1 MSFSR
6 AWRVPILSTSHSTK
20 ASHGNLPFNGS
31 SQSFSRGYRAGSTRN
46 RLSTVWVPTGGMTP
60 ERGEGAYEKLVRAGF
75 LRQSHSGIFHLLPL
89 GQRVQ
94 RKLEGVIDYYMQ
106 GLGASRVA
114 LSTITSKDLW
124 QRSGR
129 LTQLEAELF
138 GFEDRKG
145 SKYMLSPT
153 HEEEITTLVA
163 KTVKSYKEL
172 PLRLYQITRKFRDEL
187 RPRHGLLR
195 TREFT
200 MKDLYTFDVSADSA
214 LETYK
219 KVQSAYTGVFKA
231 LKLPVK
237 VAKASSGD
245 MGGDLSHEYHLPTS
259 IGEDTLVTCNTC
271 SYAANA
277 EVAEPRTA
285 AVDSSGPCGLTE
297 TPSPAPA
304 SIRVWRGIS
313 KDRKTLVN
321 AWYPGRS
328 QDESDRE
335 NDLRISAI
343 KEIVADLD
351 ASTENAASLW
361 RTAIRSTSSSTDTAA
376 TRPQIINIIHSTLT
390 SNLEEVLREE
400 SKSSPLSGLDVPE
413 DGVDST
419 IITRTQVGQSI
430 NLLAA
435 RDGDRCPCC
444 DSGVLQLQKALELG
458 HTFYLGTRYSEPLDA
473 TVSVPT
479 RAKSSQHDGQPALA
493 EERTPMQ
500 MGCHGI
506 GVSRLIGAVA
516 EHLTDTK
523 GLQWPRVIAPYEVVV
538 ISTPAL
544 AQDASQVYDE
554 IATGGIDTVL
564 DDRSASFGWKLN
576 DADLVGYPVL
586 VILGKVWKETG
597 NCEVQCRRFG
607 IKETV
612 PLEEL
617 RQRVAELL
625 EQL

>member
-1 MSFSR
+1 MSFIR
-6 AWRVPILSTSHSTK
+6 ARRLPTLPSSHSMK
-20 ASHGNLPFNGS
+20 ACYGRSPFNGS
-31 SQSFSRGYRAGSTRN
+31 SQSFSRSYRAGSTRN
-46 RLSTVWVPTGGMTP
+46 RLSAVWVPTGGMTP

-106 GLGASRVA
+106 ELGASRVA

-200 MKDLYTFDVSADSA
+200 MKDLYTFDVSAESA
-214 LETYK
+214 LETYQ
-219 KVQSAYTGVFKA
+219 KVQVAYAGVFKA
-231 LKLPVK
+231 LKLPVT

-259 IGEDTLVTCNTC
+259 VGEDTLVTCNTC
-271 SYAANA
+271 SYAAND
-277 EVAEPRTA
+277 EVAEARA
-285 AVDSSGPCGLTE
+285 AAADSIGSCGLTE
-297 TPSPAPA
+297 ASSPPSA
-304 SIRVWRGIS
+304 SLRVWRGIS

-321 AWYPGRS
+321 AWYPGRA
-328 QDESDRE
+328 QDGFGRE
-335 NDLRISAI
+335 NDIRISAI
-343 KEIVADLD
+343 KSIVADLD
-351 ASTENAASLW
+351 ASTENAVSLW
-361 RTAIRSTSSSTDTAA
+361 RTAITSTDSNTNA
-376 TRPQIINIIHSTLT
+376 RPQIINIIDSTLT
-390 SNLEEVLREE
+390 SNLDEVLQDE
-400 SKSSPLSGLDVPE
+400 SKSSPLSGLDFPK

-419 IITRTQVGQSI
+419 IITKTHGGQSI

-435 RDGDRCPCC
+435 RAGDRCPDC
-444 DSGVLQLQKALELG
+444 DNGSLQLQKALELG
-458 HTFYLGTRYSEPLDA
+458 HTFYLGTRYSEPLEA
-473 TVSVPT
+473 TVSIPT
-479 RAKSSQHDGQPALA
+479 RAKSSQHEGQPALT
-493 EERTPMQ
+493 EYKTPMQ

-516 EHLTDTK
+516 EHLTDIR
-523 GLQWPRVIAPYEVVV
+523 GLQWPRVIAPYEAVV
-538 ISTPAL
+538 ISTPHL
-544 AQDASQVYDE
+544 AEDASKVYDE
-554 IATGGIDTVL
+554 IAIGGIDTVL

-597 NCEVQCRRFG
+597 DCEVQCRRLG
-607 IKETV
+607 IKEMV
-612 PLEEL
+612 PLREL

>member
-1 MSFSR
+1 
-6 AWRVPILSTSHSTK
+6 
-20 ASHGNLPFNGS
+20 
-31 SQSFSRGYRAGSTRN
+31 
-46 RLSTVWVPTGGMTP
+46 MTP

-106 GLGASRVA
+106 ELGASRVA

-153 HEEEITTLVA
+153 HEEEITALVA

-200 MKDLYTFDVSADSA
+200 MKDLYTFDVSTDSA
-214 LETYK
+214 LETYQ

-231 LKLPVK
+231 LKLPVT

-259 IGEDTLVTCNTC
+259 IGEDTLVTCDTC
-271 SYAANA
+271 NYAANA
-277 EVAEPRTA
+277 EVAEARAVTA
-285 AVDSSGPCGLTE
+285 DSTQLCGLTE
-297 TPSPAPA
+297 ASSPAST

-321 AWYPGRS
+321 AWYPGRT
-328 QDESDRE
+328 QDGSGRE
-335 NDLRISAI
+335 NEIRISAI
-343 KEIVADLD
+343 KTIVADLD
-351 ASTENAASLW
+351 ASTENAVSLW
-361 RTAIRSTSSSTDTAA
+361 RTAITSTSSSTNTAA

-390 SNLEEVLREE
+390 SNLDKVLQEQG
-400 SKSSPLSGLDVPE
+400 KSSPLSGLDAPE
-413 DGVDST
+413 DRVDST
-419 IITRTQVGQSI
+419 IITKTQGGQSI

-458 HTFYLGTRYSEPLDA
+458 HTFYLGTRYSEPLEA
-473 TVSVPT
+473 TVSIPT
-479 RAKSSQHDGQPALA
+479 RAKSSQRDGPALT
-493 EERTPMQ
+493 EHKTPMQ

-516 EHLTDTK
+516 EHLTDIR

-538 ISTPAL
+538 ISTPNL
-544 AQDASQVYDE
+544 AEDASQVYDE

-597 NCEVQCRRFG
+597 ECEVQCRRLG
-607 IKETV
+607 IKEMV
-612 PLEEL
+612 PLGEL